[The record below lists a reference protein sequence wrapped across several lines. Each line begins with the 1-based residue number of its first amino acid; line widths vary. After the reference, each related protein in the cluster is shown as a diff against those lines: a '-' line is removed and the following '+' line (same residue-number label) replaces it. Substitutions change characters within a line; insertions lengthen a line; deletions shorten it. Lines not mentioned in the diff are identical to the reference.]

1 MNRPACRVL
10 VAMFLTFRISWSSKI
25 FGLPTFYRTT
35 SPPRPPLNLIL
46 QLIIDELIRLCLGYF
61 NQNLLMGEVPNIG
74 TCFPISFFTFSG
86 ICFWYW
92 LGRLCDFL
100 FRLPQNSIQHFII
113 LRSVFVLFKIINFSL
128 FILQFD
134 SDTKMV
140 NDTRTSV
147 LVNLVV
153 CHKIN
158 REWPLLLFDQS
169 RGWSIWTI
177 KNWDIFRE
185 KFPNIFISSW
195 KRKTVK
201 LTGLFT
207 QWITDHLLCWGL
219 EIPLILNFKS
229 PPYIT

>member
-1 MNRPACRVL
+1 MPGLFALITSLAMFKIFLLLMNLPACRVL

-25 FGLPTFYRTT
+25 
-35 SPPRPPLNLIL
+35 
-46 QLIIDELIRLCLGYF
+46 
-61 NQNLLMGEVPNIG
+61 
-74 TCFPISFFTFSG
+74 
-86 ICFWYW
+86 
-92 LGRLCDFL
+92 
-100 FRLPQNSIQHFII
+100 
-113 LRSVFVLFKIINFSL
+113 KINFSL

-153 CHKIN
+153 CYKIN

-169 RGWSIWTI
+169 HGWSIWTI

-201 LTGLFT
+201 LTGLFS

-219 EIPLILNFKS
+219 KIPLILNFKS